1 MNAPQPSAASR
12 QQPRLSAHSWR
23 WWCACRNTVYGA
35 TLKEPARAIAV
46 IMVILAVWLL
56 IGGLITSMLAFLS
69 GSEYATLKSRLVE
82 TLLALFC
89 FVLFFLV
96 VLSDTVV
103 VWSALF
109 RTRAAV
115 FQAQLPG
122 GDRRLFW
129 TAAIEGG
136 MWASWAVAVLMVPL
150 IVVLV
155 GDALITLAQ
164 DRNIVPD
171 AWGKVL
177 RFSFGAFIK
186 PWPLLAQEGIAMAA
200 AMLATLLA
208 FVACCMACGSIAALV
223 LARIIPILRRGLKGV
238 LIVGTGALIIAAIV
252 VLSAQ
257 QEKVGTASFIQQII
271 GRLAFAENPLL
282 PSWWT
287 QQGISAAL
295 AARWDEWFYFFAL
308 LVSTTVGIGI
318 LGEWYAARRLR
329 RDLDALT
336 GRPETRDHSRSRP
349 WRPIPGLTPDLAL
362 LAAKDLRLFLRDPA
376 QILQF
381 TMFFGLLGFYLLM
394 LPRIGSAFMMDAYWR
409 PIVSLMSLTAVSMAL
424 ATFNGRFVFPLLS
437 LEGRRLWVL
446 ALAPWPRERV
456 VTAKFA
462 FALLVG
468 LPVSVALVV
477 LSGIM
482 LKLPVG
488 LVAYEVLVMICMA
501 MGFSAGSLG
510 LGARLADYNEDN
522 PAKLVAG
529 YGGTVNLLITLLY
542 AAILLA
548 GASLPVVSR
557 MDGPWIWVAGI
568 AWTVFVTAVWVF
580 IFLRMAWRWFG
591 RFDLVQG

>member
-1 MNAPQPSAASR
+1 M
-12 QQPRLSAHSWR
+12 RLSAHPWR
-23 WWCACRNTVYGA
+23 WWCACRNTVGGA
-35 TLKEPARAIAV
+35 VLVEPARAIAV
-46 IMVILAVWLL
+46 VGVILSVWLL
-56 IGGLITSMLAFLS
+56 IAGLIASMLAFLS
-69 GSEYATLKSRLVE
+69 TSEYVTLKPRLVE
-82 TLLALFC
+82 TLLAMFC

-96 VLSDTVV
+96 MLSDTVV
-103 VWSALF
+103 VWSGLF
-109 RTRAAV
+109 RTRAAT

-129 TAAIEGG
+129 ASSIEGG
-136 MWASWAVAVLMVPL
+136 MWASWAVGVLMVPL
-150 IVVLV
+150 IAVLV

-164 DRNIVPD
+164 DRGVVPD
-171 AWGKVL
+171 AWKKALMFSAGEFWAQRNVL
-177 RFSFGAFIK
+177 
-186 PWPLLAQEGIAMAA
+186 LVEGLAMAA
-200 AMLATLLA
+200 AMFATLMA
-208 FVACCMACGSIAALV
+208 FVACCMACGALAALL

-238 LIVGTGALIIAAIV
+238 LIVGTGALVVATIV
-252 VLSAQ
+252 LLGAHQ
-257 QEKVGTASFIQQII
+257 DQIGTATFLQQII

-295 AARWDEWFYFFAL
+295 SGRWGEWLYFSSL
-308 LVSTTVGIGI
+308 LASTTAGIAI
-318 LGEWYAARRLR
+318 LGEWYAHRRLR
-329 RDLDALT
+329 LDLDALT
-336 GRPETRDHSRSRP
+336 GRPENRGRSQSRR
-349 WRPIPGLTPDLAL
+349 WRPVPGLTHDLAL
-362 LAAKDLRLFLRDPA
+362 LVAKDLRLFRRDPA

-424 ATFNGRFVFPLLS
+424 ATFTGRFVFPLLS

-488 LVAYEVLVMICMA
+488 LVAYEVLVMCCMA
-501 MGFSAGSLG
+501 VGFSSGALG
-510 LGARLADYNEDN
+510 LGARLADYNQDN

-529 YGGTVNLLITLLY
+529 YGGTVNLLITLVY
-542 AAILLA
+542 AALLLA
-548 GASLPVVSR
+548 GASLPVVTR
-557 MDGPWIWVAGI
+557 FDGAWIWAVGI
-568 AWTVFVTAVWVF
+568 AWTLFITGLWTW